1 MHMSETVRASAV
13 IVAAGSGT
21 RMNCEE
27 SKQYMMLGDRSVLEC
42 TLDVFDECDFID
54 EVVVVLPSQDVE
66 LWQKRLCD
74 KAKRYKTVGG
84 GSSRTESSYNGIRA
98 TSGDNEIVVIH
109 DGVRPFVTTEQI
121 RSVVAAAHLCGAAT
135 LGMRSKDTVKVV
147 DWESARVRSTLNRNE
162 IALIQT
168 PQAFRLGVIKKA
180 YEIALNDNLEYFD
193 DCSLVEDMGISVKLV
208 EGSPVNIKI
217 TVPEDMDM
225 ARFLMRRGL

>member
-1 MHMSETVRASAV
+1 MSETLRASAV

-27 SKQYMMLGDRSVLEC
+27 SKQYMMLGDRSVLER

-54 EVVVVLPSQDVE
+54 EVIVVLPSPDVE

-84 GSSRTESSYNGIRA
+84 GSSIKA

-180 YEIALNDNLEYFD
+180 YEIALKDNLEYFD

-217 TVPEDMDM
+217 TVPEDMEM
-225 ARFLMRRGL
+225 ARFLIRRGL